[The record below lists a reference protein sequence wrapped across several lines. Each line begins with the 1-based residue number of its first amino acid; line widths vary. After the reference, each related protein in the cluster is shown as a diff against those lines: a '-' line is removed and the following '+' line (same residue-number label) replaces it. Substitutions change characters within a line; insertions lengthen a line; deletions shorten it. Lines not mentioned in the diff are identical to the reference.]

1 MSIKEMLKD
10 EIDKLPED
18 ILSEVLD
25 FVKFLELSKEKKLL
39 IKASQE
45 LSMASFNRIWDND
58 EDSIYD
64 DL

>member
-25 FVKFLELSKEKKLL
+25 FVKFLELSKERRLL
-39 IKASQE
+39 IKTSQE
-45 LSMASFNRIWDND
+45 LSIASFNRIWDND

-64 DL
+64 KL